1 MRVRNKIIAT
11 ILFITFSGM
20 VGMHQV
26 DDNKVEE
33 VQEVQKEVTIELS
46 NNIGTE
52 RSQFVVIRK
61 FEPKETEEET
71 ISENEIEVEEE
82 SNDCELLQFPQL
94 SDEDIYYLR
103 KIATCEAGNQ
113 SVETMSL
120 IMLTVLNRV
129 KDDGFPNTIYEV
141 IMECNN
147 GKYQFSVVRPGGTWW
162 YMEPNE
168 ESEEAFNMVWETLY
182 DYSDGALYFESCES
196 TNNWHSR
203 NLEFLYQSGDVR
215 FYK

>member
-20 VGMHQV
+20 VGIHQV
-26 DDNKVEE
+26 DNNEIEE

-82 SNDCELLQFPQL
+82 GNNCELLQFPQL

-113 SVETMSL
+113 NAETMSL

-129 KDDGFPNTIYEV
+129 KDDKFPNTIYEV

-147 GKYQFSVVRPGGTWW
+147 GKYQFSVCRPGGTWW

-182 DYSDGALYFESCES
+182 DYSDGALYFESCKS